1 MLKVIGEGDYN
12 NTDGYLS
19 YGPNEPAIA
28 TNETISCLS
37 ADFDCNETIWFAN
50 LSVTYFETW
59 GYKAK

>member
-1 MLKVIGEGDYN
+1 LLKVIGEGDYN

-50 LSVTYFETW
+50 LSVTYFET
-59 GYKAK
+59 